1 MISKQ
6 EYARRRAAR
15 QEPWKDKNKAIKE
28 ELLRDLSPAF
38 EAALER
44 GEGSIPIP
52 KTIDMT
58 RKFLILSAFG
68 RKYEDYQFSRSGDSE
83 GNSYLHFDLKKPFLI
98 RLWRY
103 LKDLVPRI

>member
-38 EAALER
+38 EAALE
-44 GEGSIPIP
+44 EGQVSIPLP
-52 KTIDMT
+52 NDDRT
-58 RKFLILSAFG
+58 RRFLVLSAFG
-68 RKYEDYQFSRSGDSE
+68 RKYKDYEFYRSSDSE
-83 GNSYLHFDLKKPFLI
+83 GNNYLHFDLKKPFLI
-98 RLWRY
+98 RLWQY
-103 LKDLVPRI
+103 LKGLVPKI